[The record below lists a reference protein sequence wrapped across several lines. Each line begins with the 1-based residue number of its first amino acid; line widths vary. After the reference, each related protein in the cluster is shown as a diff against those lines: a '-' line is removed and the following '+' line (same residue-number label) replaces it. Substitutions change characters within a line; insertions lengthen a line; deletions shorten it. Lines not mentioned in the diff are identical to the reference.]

1 MKKILV
7 PIDGSENSIKALNE
21 AKLLATA
28 FNSDITILNVVT
40 TTNLYIEG
48 YEKNV
53 VDINIDA
60 SKKLLQASLE
70 MFEGCNLNVDI
81 LRKFGDIPSEI
92 IKVAEEGNYDLVVM
106 GSRGLGMF
114 SRALMGSVSNKILN
128 HLNKNVYIVK

>member
-53 VDINIDA
+53 IDINIDA